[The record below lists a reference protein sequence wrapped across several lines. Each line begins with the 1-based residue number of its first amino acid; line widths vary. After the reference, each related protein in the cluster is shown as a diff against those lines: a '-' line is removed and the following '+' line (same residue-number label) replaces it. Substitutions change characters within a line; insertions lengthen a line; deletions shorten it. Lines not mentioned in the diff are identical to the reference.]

1 MGRNEDVGPG
11 RPSISTGTGPDSEP
25 ATPALISPPTFLGEP
40 ARADQWDEHDGTVG
54 RLSPVIAVADD
65 ECQHLVIAGPDRDDE
80 ASPIRQLSAQLV
92 RDRRR
97 SRGHDDAVPWAT
109 FGVDE

>member
-1 MGRNEDVGPG
+1 MIVTFCPSSRRLAMRPPQERATSSGCGATKTWVMAA
-11 RPSISTGTGPDSEP
+11 PSISTGTGPDSEP

-65 ECQHLVIAGPDRDDE
+65 ERQHLVIAGPDR
-80 ASPIRQLSAQLV
+80 
-92 RDRRR
+92 
-97 SRGHDDAVPWAT
+97 
-109 FGVDE
+109 